1 MDVAFF
7 CKLSFNFIIYSFFP
21 QCLKISKS
29 VLPIF
34 NEIFFAFDHAARLGH
49 LFSVAKYF
57 GLLLTNLREG
67 VGFVSSFSY
76 SVENLCK

>member
-7 CKLSFNFIIYSFFP
+7 CKLSFNVIIYSFFL

-34 NEIFFAFDHAARLGH
+34 NEIFFAFDHTARLGH

-57 GLLLTNLREG
+57 GLMLTNLRKSI
-67 VGFVSSFSY
+67 GFVSSFSY
-76 SVENLCK
+76 SVENLCN